1 MGCTGNNTAGAAGES
16 RIRRSGCIAVVVGVA
31 AAGALPDEHTL
42 GAEAG
47 EEVPVGE
54 VVELGFGIAEGEEP
68 FMGFDHLCVS
78 AGLFGRP
85 VHAVGAEKQ
94 EATGRV
100 YNDVCNQRTD
110 ELVI

>member
-1 MGCTGNNTAGAAGES
+1 MES
-16 RIRRSGCIAVVVGVA
+16 IICLRLAVVVGVA

-54 VVELGFGIAEGEEP
+54 VVELGFGIAESEEP

-94 EATGRV
+94 EATG
-100 YNDVCNQRTD
+100 NDDSEDGEQRTD